1 MKKMKQIAFVLLL
14 LTALTASAQPPNK
27 MVQYLDLSSQKYLNI
42 NVTGY
47 YLTVVLYQDTVDYV
61 ALSDPLWSDTTMLT
75 HPFFEL
81 NSNGPVNML
90 WVYGHGRNGIVEI
103 HTRRD
108 DLYLSN
114 RYYNH
119 VYVSTHSDTL
129 RYRRVQ
135 IQSDDFSMVELT
147 APLVA
152 EEVLMM
158 AEKSS
163 IIYYKSYTA
172 ETYSENTKDH
182 AIIYGGIRN
191 GESQVNKHGLDKY
204 TTDGKRPSFL
214 WQYRPNQRLHFS
226 FTAALLRAGRTTMS
240 GFGWKEDTYP
250 DEEIAFPTMKTA
262 LSNYQAEMSYDF
274 VCRKHVALSLGVGYS
289 YNRFKFKDPYLDYL
303 AGAEHYEG
311 YVVNSYLT
319 PMNPHYGGGDSLQF
333 WSTQL
338 TTRYITIPLTLT
350 YYADRNHRKGFRVG
364 LSLLPSFGLGEG
376 TLLSR
381 YCQWQESGN
390 ELDGFAINDYHN
402 NGISLKYMTDIRL
415 SIGWSVW
422 SMMVQFSPD
431 WSFSLTSNG
440 IVPAYPFRM
449 GLMLTL

>member
-61 ALSDPLWSDTTMLT
+61 ALSDPLWSDTAMLT

-81 NSNGPVNML
+81 NSNGPVNAL

-191 GESQVNKHGLDKY
+191 GESQVNKHGLDNY

-274 VCRKHVALSLGVGYS
+274 VCRKHVALSLQ
-289 YNRFKFKDPYLDYL
+289 
-303 AGAEHYEG
+303 
-311 YVVNSYLT
+311 
-319 PMNPHYGGGDSLQF
+319 LQLLLLILICQSF
-333 WSTQL
+333 
-338 TTRYITIPLTLT
+338 PL
-350 YYADRNHRKGFRVG
+350 
-364 LSLLPSFGLGEG
+364 
-376 TLLSR
+376 
-381 YCQWQESGN
+381 
-390 ELDGFAINDYHN
+390 
-402 NGISLKYMTDIRL
+402 
-415 SIGWSVW
+415 
-422 SMMVQFSPD
+422 
-431 WSFSLTSNG
+431 
-440 IVPAYPFRM
+440 
-449 GLMLTL
+449 